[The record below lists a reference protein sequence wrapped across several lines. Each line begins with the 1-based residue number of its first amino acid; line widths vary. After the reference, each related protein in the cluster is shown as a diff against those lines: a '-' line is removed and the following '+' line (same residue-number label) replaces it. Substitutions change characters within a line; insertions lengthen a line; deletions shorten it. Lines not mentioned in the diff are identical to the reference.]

1 MWLRFVI
8 FHLNMLYCS
17 GERRHLTRSPLY
29 LSSFSFFAL
38 FFSVNAFA
46 QPALDSGDELTQQ
59 GQPITPWVY
68 STDENPQMSPS
79 YPQGFLALLNQHS
92 PEDVEQALLRAEQL
106 FLQNNASANIPPIA
120 LVIHGPEV
128 AIFFRE
134 NYAQYKTIVDLA
146 ARLSALHVVDL
157 TVCETRMGVLGR
169 NKSELLPFVNT
180 VPFGPA
186 EEQRLLEEKR
196 YRHF

>member
-1 MWLRFVI
+1 MQNGRGGRWYFPRPLLSRFLARL
-8 FHLNMLYCS
+8 FLL
-17 GERRHLTRSPLY
+17 LLPL
-29 LSSFSFFAL
+29 SAT
-38 FFSVNAFA
+38 A
-46 QPALDSGDELTQQ
+46 QPSSNTDVDQAPQVPLVIPWASSVDD
-59 GQPITPWVY
+59 TPR
-68 STDENPQMSPS
+68 MSPS
-79 YPQGFLALLNQHS
+79 YPQGFLALLNQRS

-120 LVIHGPEV
+120 LVVHGPEV

-146 ARLSALHVVDL
+146 ARLSALQVVDL

-169 NKSELLPFVNT
+169 NKSELLPFVST

-186 EEQRLLEEKR
+186 EEQRLLNKKN